1 MRPPEFIDTAK
12 ANRNIG
18 RESYSNGLNLNSLFT
33 NGSPDVV
40 HQTYFQN
47 TRQNISA
54 EVSKEIFDL
63 EQKCEGLEKRYEEE
77 LLARANDIRD
87 KQNLKRENQK
97 LKEQVLYWK
106 AKFETILHRETEV
119 ADPVKIIETDDNAS
133 RSSRSTDHTANSTEN
148 QLPTAAN
155 KANDKS
161 NERCSGKATQP
172 VDVPEARKSIPGVQV
187 ENSSPSE
194 AIAEIPSKKN
204 NDEKSK
210 EEISRKERK
219 RRRKEKRRLERE
231 ERRNARLSKE
241 SDEKIKPTQTVDCSV
256 VLTPIT
262 TSTRIESPSKSKKSD
277 DENLFDQI
285 LDELDEDSNNE
296 NDITDTDQKQNP
308 AKKQKKAEHVC
319 DECGKQW
326 DSSYK
331 LKRHAMTHSKHKPF
345 KCKSC
350 PARFKQEKDVR
361 RHEQTVHTGSI
372 ICGYCLATFGS
383 ELGLKYHQKTY
394 H

>member
-18 RESYSNGLNLNSLFT
+18 RETYSNGLNLNSLFT
-33 NGSPDVV
+33 DGSSNVV
-40 HQTYFQN
+40 HQSYFQN
-47 TRQNISA
+47 TRQNIPA
-54 EVSKEIFDL
+54 EISKEIFDL

-106 AKFETILHRETEV
+106 TKFETILHRETEV
-119 ADPVKIIETDDNAS
+119 AEPVKIIETDENAS
-133 RSSRSTDHTANSTEN
+133 RSSRSTDLSGNSTEN
-148 QLPTAAN
+148 QLPTMAN
-155 KANDKS
+155 KANDKF
-161 NERCSGKATQP
+161 NERCSSKATQP
-172 VDVPEARKSIPGVQV
+172 IEVSEVKKSIPGVHV
-187 ENSSPSE
+187 ENSSISE
-194 AIAEIPSKKN
+194 AITEVPSKKN
-204 NDEKSK
+204 NDEKTK

-241 SDEKIKPTQTVDCSV
+241 SDEKIQSAQTVDCSV
-256 VLTPIT
+256 ILTPIT

-277 DENLFDQI
+277 DDNLFDQI
-285 LDELDEDSNNE
+285 LDALDEDSEKE
-296 NDITDTDQKQNP
+296 NDVTDTDQKHNP

-326 DSSYK
+326 DSQYK
-331 LKRHAMTHSKHKPF
+331 LKRHALTHSKQRPF

-350 PARFKQEKDVR
+350 PARFKLEKDVR
-361 RHEQTVHTGSI
+361 RHEREVHTGSI
-372 ICGYCLATFGS
+372 ICGLCLATFGS
-383 ELGLKYHQKTY
+383 ENGLKHHQKHY

>member
-33 NGSPDVV
+33 DGSSHVV
-40 HQTYFQN
+40 HQSYFQN
-47 TRQNISA
+47 TRQNIPA

-87 KQNLKRENQK
+87 KQNLKRENLK

-106 AKFETILHRETEV
+106 SKFETVLHRETEI
-119 ADPVKIIETDDNAS
+119 AEPTRIIETDDNAS
-133 RSSRSTDHTANSTEN
+133 KSSRLTEN
-148 QLPTAAN
+148 SNENQSAIVAN

-161 NERCSGKATQP
+161 NELSSDKTFRSSLIS
-172 VDVPEARKSIPGVQV
+172 EAKKSIPEVHV
-187 ENSSPSE
+187 ENKSTSE
-194 AIAEIPSKKN
+194 TITDVSSKKN
-204 NDEKSK
+204 TDQKTN

-219 RRRKEKRRLERE
+219 RQRKEKRRLERE

-241 SDEKIKPTQTVDCSV
+241 SGEKAKPAQTVDCSV
-256 VLTPIT
+256 VLTPIS

-277 DENLFDQI
+277 DDNLFDQI
-285 LDELDEDSNNE
+285 LDALDEDSNKE
-296 NDITDTDQKQNP
+296 NDISDTEQKQNP
-308 AKKQKKAEHVC
+308 AKKQKKEEHIC
-319 DECGKQW
+319 NECGKLW
-326 DSSYK
+326 ESKSK
-331 LKRHAMTHSKHKPF
+331 LKRHELTHSKLRPF

-350 PARFKQEKDVR
+350 PARFRTEKDAS
-361 RHEQTVHTGSI
+361 RHEREVHAGTV

-383 ELGLKYHQKTY
+383 EGGLKHHQKTY